1 MPLTQSREITAASR
15 LENVRYAIR
24 DLACVAD
31 EVVKQGHKILPLN
44 IGDPLNF
51 DFQTPAHLIEAVYK
65 AMRDGKNGYAPS
77 SGIKSALDAIR
88 GEAARKGITNIQ
100 DVFVTSGVSE
110 SVDVCLTA
118 LLNPGEDV
126 LTPSPDYPLY
136 SAVLAKLDI
145 GLNTYYLNEEDGW
158 QPDLDDI
165 KRKITSRT
173 RGIVLI
179 NPNNPTGSVCTRK
192 MLEDIAEL
200 ARRHNLVIF
209 ADEIY
214 DKLIMDDDQH
224 ISLAAVAPDVPVVT
238 FGGLSKNYLAPGWR
252 IGWGII
258 SGNAA
263 VVKPYVEG
271 VNKLLRARLC
281 ANHPEQYAI
290 QPALE
295 GPQDHLIEVTKQA
308 ALPPRSHR
316 EMVQLDSACQLR
328 FAARSLLCLS
338 KARHS
343 RRRRRLR
350 ERIADAE
357 TRAGGPRLGLRT
369 KARHQALPHR
379 VPAGRKDAHQRL
391 RRNRRVH
398 AREIRQKPLT
408 AKHAKIAKPF
418 CFLRALCVFAVKLFS
433 ATFAI
438 KNSP

>member
-1 MPLTQSREITAASR
+1 MPLTQAREILAASR

-24 DLACVAD
+24 DLACVAQ
-31 EVVKQGHKILPLN
+31 EVAAKGHKILPLN
-44 IGDPLNF
+44 IGDPINF
-51 DFQTPAHLIEAVYK
+51 DFETPAHLIEAVHK
-65 AMRDGKNGYAPS
+65 AMREGKNGYAPS
-77 SGIKSALDAIR
+77 SGVPAALEAIR

-100 DVFVTSGVSE
+100 EIFVTSGVSE
-110 SVDVCLTA
+110 SVDICLTA

-165 KRKITSRT
+165 KRKITPHT

-179 NPNNPTGSVCTRK
+179 NPNNPTGSVCTRR

-214 DKLIMDDDQH
+214 DKLILDDDEH

-252 IGWGII
+252 IGWGVI
-258 SGNAA
+258 SGDAA

-271 VNKLLRARLC
+271 VNKLLRSRLC

-290 QPALE
+290 KAALE
-295 GPQDHLIEVTKQA
+295 GPQDHLTEVRKK
-308 ALPPRSHR
+308 
-316 EMVQLDSACQLR
+316 LR
-328 FAARSLLCLS
+328 
-338 KARHS
+338 S
-343 RRRRRLR
+343 RRDL
-350 ERIADAE
+350 
-357 TRAGGPRLGLRT
+357 TVQWCNSTPHVSCVSPRGAFYAFPKLEIPEGDDVFVKELLLQ
-369 KARHQALPHR
+369 KHVL
-379 VPAGRKDAHQRL
+379 V
-391 RRNRRVH
+391 VH
-398 AREIRQKPLT
+398 GSGFGQKPGTKHFRIVFLPDEKTLT
-408 AKHAKIAKPF
+408 AAYAKIADLIGERYGK
-418 CFLRALCVFAVKLFS
+418 
-433 ATFAI
+433 
-438 KNSP
+438 